1 MNYRFQLVT
10 ILAFLTLACN
20 ETHQPARG
28 GTDTISQKDSASEQV
43 YFPLADFLRNE
54 IAYVDS
60 LPVGIKKYR
69 TVGSATDSGYIQLEE
84 FHRLAQEFLST
95 DFEHGVFR
103 RTFGETSFFDRSAN
117 TATFLYSAKGADS
130 QVRRID
136 IVTAKGDIYDDVKSI
151 YIEKQFG
158 GTDSVL
164 MKKLFWKPRRNFQII
179 AIKSTPEG
187 KPVNELI
194 KVVWDNRE

>member
-1 MNYRFQLVT
+1 MNYRFQLIA
-10 ILAFLTLACN
+10 ILALVILACN
-20 ETHQPARG
+20 ETPQSAPAG
-28 GTDTISQKDSASEQV
+28 SSTISQKDSALEQV
-43 YFPLADFLRNE
+43 YFPLDDFLRNE

-69 TVGSATDSGYIQLEE
+69 TVGSVIDSGYIQLEE
-84 FHRLAQEFLST
+84 FHRLAQEFISA

-103 RTFGETSFFDRSAN
+103 KTFGETSFFDRSTN
-117 TATFLYSAKGADS
+117 TATFMYSAKNANS
-130 QVRRID
+130 PVRRID

-158 GTDSVL
+158 TDSVL

-179 AIKSTPEG
+179 TIKSTPEG